1 MNSRTKYIMFKIMHM
16 RQFYSI
22 SKKMKLRLSSL
33 KYFLVNAGSGGI
45 EQEIVEQE
53 KSYKGKTTSA

>member
-1 MNSRTKYIMFKIMHM
+1 MFKIMHM